1 MGIPFDILDW
11 PETAEIEASGDMRGN
26 HQDARIVLFLRL
38 IAMSLHGE
46 RFGNAAQFER
56 AVRKTKRKVTQA
68 QTVWDTCIR
77 LGILTDEGGGFSLA
91 KWLKSKTCENLRSE
105 APASVETC
113 VYMPRPKNSQQRANL
128 VAKNGI
134 DARCGLREIPNDMP
148 VGKIPVRE
156 NVMLTPAENAGLR
169 ARFGADYDAMLDRL
183 SIYKRQ
189 SGKEYASDA
198 AAIEGW
204 VADAFAERRRKHAA
218 LDPLAGADLTLLG
231 IGVEK

>member
-1 MGIPFDILDW
+1 MRIPTDILDW
-11 PETAEIEASGDMRGN
+11 PELAEVEAGGDMRGHN
-26 HQDARIVLFLRL
+26 PDARIVLFQRL
-38 IAMSLHGE
+38 VAMSLEGKNF
-46 RFGNAAQFER
+46 RDAAQFER
-56 AVRKTKRKVTQA
+56 AVRKSSHSVKQA

-77 LGILTDEGGGFSLA
+77 LGILTDEGCGFSLA
-91 KWLKSKTCENLRSE
+91 KWLESKTRENLRSE
-105 APASVETC
+105 APVSVETC
-113 VYMPRPKNSQQRANL
+113 VDMPRPKNLQQRANL

-134 DARCGLREIPNDMP
+134 DARHGFREIPNDMP

-204 VADAFAERRRKHAA
+204 VADAFAERRRKQAA
-218 LDPLAGADLTLLG
+218 LAPLAGANLTLLG